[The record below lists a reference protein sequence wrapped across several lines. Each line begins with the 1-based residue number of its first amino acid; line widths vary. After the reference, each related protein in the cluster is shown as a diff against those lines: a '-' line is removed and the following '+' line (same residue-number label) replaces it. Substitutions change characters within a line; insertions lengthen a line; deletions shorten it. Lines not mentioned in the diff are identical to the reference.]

1 MTWAAFLGFIKIY
14 SRNSINMAQEE
25 EYQIPIFLIN
35 GQLDSGKTRFIQ
47 DTIAMGQFA
56 EAKNKLLIVCEEGE
70 EEYSEKLL
78 KDNGVDMV
86 VLEKE
91 ELTEEKLNEL
101 DKEYDPWIVIVEY
114 NGMWDPAL
122 IMATAKPRGWDIYQ
136 SITLVDAASFN
147 LQWNNMRSIVA
158 ETVKYADM
166 VIFNRCKSGMDLG
179 SYRRSMRAL
188 NNTLQIVFEDD
199 KGEMMSIAEQL
210 PYDVNADVI
219 EIDDADYGIWYMDVS
234 ERPDVYVG
242 KKVRFKGQVLKNKY
256 FKDKNFVPG
265 RKVMTCCAEDTQFIG
280 YISFYNDIAS
290 LENRQWITVTATVKV
305 EFQMAY
311 KKKGPVLYVE
321 KVEPAEP
328 PVEEM
333 VYF

>member
-1 MTWAAFLGFIKIY
+1 
-14 SRNSINMAQEE
+14 MAQEE

-256 FKDKNFVPG
+256 FKYKNFVPG

>member
-1 MTWAAFLGFIKIY
+1 
-14 SRNSINMAQEE
+14 MAQE

-35 GQLDSGKTRFIQ
+35 GQLDSGKTRFIS

-91 ELTEEKLNEL
+91 ELTEAKLNEL

-122 IMATAKPRGWDIYQ
+122 LMGTAKPRGWEIYQ
-136 SITLVDAASFN
+136 SITLIDATAFN
-147 LQWNNMRSIVA
+147 LQWNNMRSIIA
-158 ETVKYADM
+158 ETVKYTDM

-188 NNTLQIVFEDD
+188 NNTLQTVHKTDCCITAT
-199 KGEMMSIAEQL
+199 GQ
-210 PYDVNADVI
+210 
-219 EIDDADYGIWYMDVS
+219 
-234 ERPDVYVG
+234 
-242 KKVRFKGQVLKNKY
+242 FKGDNAAGTTILHIFLSQCVIFILRKSCIIYMRNL
-256 FKDKNFVPG
+256 FVC
-265 RKVMTCCAEDTQFIG
+265 V
-280 YISFYNDIAS
+280 
-290 LENRQWITVTATVKV
+290 
-305 EFQMAY
+305 
-311 KKKGPVLYVE
+311 
-321 KVEPAEP
+321 
-328 PVEEM
+328 
-333 VYF
+333 